1 MPIPLRK
8 RELAAKLSG
17 ALGVTSI
24 LEGMP
29 KRKVLIVLNYHRIGN
44 SGDTP
49 YDPGVFSATAE
60 EFERQI
66 AYLKRRFYM
75 TTLDEAVAMVKGDV
89 PLRPSVLITFDDGY
103 LDNYTLAFPILRSH
117 GVQGVFFLPTS
128 YVGTSHVPWWDAI
141 AYIIKHSRKEIIR
154 LQYPEAAEFDRKVD
168 GITQVIMKTLRLYK
182 QPSMTN
188 HGRFLDDLQTACDA
202 GAPPPNAERCF
213 MSWQEAREMQEKG
226 MAFGSHTHTHEIL
239 GRLSVERQIEE
250 CRQSREM
257 LERELNRSIDVLA
270 YPVGARHT
278 FTPQTIQALK
288 TNGYR
293 AAFSFYGGFNR
304 PGETQP
310 FDICRFGVDRQ
321 SYPRFRLKVALGAF
335 TGRHWL

>member
-1 MPIPLRK
+1 M
-8 RELAAKLSG
+8 
-17 ALGVTSI
+17 
-24 LEGMP
+24 LEVLP
-29 KRKVLIVLNYHRIGN
+29 KRRVLTVLNYHRIGN

-66 AYLKRRFYM
+66 AHLKRRFYM
-75 TTLDEAVAMVKGDV
+75 TTLDEAVGMVKGDV

-103 LDNYTLAFPILRSH
+103 LDNYTLAFPILRAH

-128 YVGTSHVPWWDAI
+128 YVGTSHVPWWDVI
-141 AYIIKHSRKEIIR
+141 AYVIKHSRKEIIR
-154 LQYPEAAEFDRKVD
+154 LEYPEAAEFNLKLD
-168 GITQVIMKTLRLYK
+168 GTAQVIMKVLRLYK

-188 HGRFLDDLQTACDA
+188 HDRFLNDLQTACDA

-213 MSWQEAREMQEKG
+213 MSWQEAREMQEQG
-226 MAFGSHTHTHEIL
+226 MAFGSHTHSHEL
-239 GRLSVERQIEE
+239 LSKLSVERQREE
-250 CRQSREM
+250 CRRSREI
-257 LERELNRSIDVLA
+257 LERELNRRIDVMA

-278 FTPQTIQALK
+278 FTPQTVQALE

-304 PGETQP
+304 PGETKA
-310 FDICRFGVDRQ
+310 FDICRFGVEPQDH
-321 SYPRFRLKVALGAF
+321 SRFRFKMALGTF
-335 TGRHWL
+335 TGTQWF